1 MAIKIS
7 DHAQWVGKTDWQL
20 TSFHG
25 DELSTHHGSSYNS
38 YLVRDKK
45 TVLIDTVWLPFDKEF
60 VSRLREVI
68 DLKEIDYIVMNHNEV
83 DHSGALPELLREI
96 PDVPIYCTKRG
107 EAIIRGH
114 YHQDWNFVNVK
125 TGDTLPLGDTTL
137 TFIEAPMLHWPDTM
151 MCYLSG
157 DGVLFSND
165 CFGQHYAS
173 ESHFDDTVKKQEVLE
188 EAEKYYA
195 NILQPFSPLVARKV
209 KELLGMNL
217 KINMIAPSHG
227 IIWRDDVTTIVDCYA
242 KWAASYQENIVTILY
257 DTMWNSTRIMA
268 ENIAKGIRSAE
279 PSMQVKLFN
288 VSHHDKND
296 IVTSVF
302 RSKAVLTG
310 CPTINQGYSFAMGGI
325 IEMLKG
331 MKFRGKYGASFGSYG
346 WSGEAVDR
354 MSKDLSEAGFNV
366 VGNGLRVLWVPD
378 DDAIAA
384 CRKFG
389 HDFALALAADT
400 AQTAESAK

>member
-38 YLVRDKK
+38 YLIRDKK

-60 VSRLREVI
+60 VSRLREQI

-83 DHSGALPELLREI
+83 DHSGALPELIREI

-151 MCYLSG
+151 MSYLSG
-157 DGVLFSND
+157 DKVLFSND

-173 ESHFDDTVKKQEVLE
+173 SSLFDDSADLNEVFA

-195 NILQPFSPLVARKV
+195 NILQPFSPLVARKL
-209 KELLGMNL
+209 KELDGLNL
-217 KINMIAPSHG
+217 PIDVIAPSHG
-227 IIWRDDVTTIVDCYA
+227 IIWRDDVSSIVEHYR
-242 KWAASYQENIVTILY
+242 KWSAAYQENVVSILY

-268 ENIAKGIRSAE
+268 ESIADGIRTAD
-279 PSMQVKLFN
+279 PSTEVRLFN
-288 VSHHDKND
+288 VAHHDKKD
-296 IVTSVF
+296 IVTAVF
-302 RSKAVLTG
+302 RSKAVLIG

-331 MKFRGKYGASFGSYG
+331 MKFRGKYGATFGSYG
-346 WSGEAVDR
+346 WSGEAVER
-354 MSKDLSEAGFNV
+354 MGKDLAEAGFNV
-366 VGNGLRVLWVPD
+366 IGNGLRLLWVPD
-378 DDAIAA
+378 ENAVAA
-384 CRKFG
+384 CRTFG
-389 HDFALALAADT
+389 EDFAYALQSDASSH
-400 AQTAESAK
+400 QTN

>member
-60 VSRLREVI
+60 VSRLREQI

-83 DHSGALPELLREI
+83 DHSGALPELMREI

-125 TGDTLPLGDTTL
+125 TGDTLPLGETTL

-151 MCYLSG
+151 MSYLSG
-157 DGVLFSND
+157 DKVLFSND

-173 ESHFDDTVKKQEVLE
+173 ASLFDDTADLNEVFT

-195 NILQPFSPLVARKV
+195 NILQPFSPLVARKL
-209 KELLGMNL
+209 KELDGLNL
-217 KINMIAPSHG
+217 PIDVIAPSHG
-227 IIWRDDVTTIVDCYA
+227 IIWRDDVSSIVECYR
-242 KWAASYQENIVTILY
+242 KWSAAYQENVVTILY
-257 DTMWNSTRIMA
+257 DTMWNSTRVMA
-268 ENIAKGIRSAE
+268 ESIADGIREAD
-279 PSMQVKLFN
+279 PSTEVRLFN
-288 VSHHDKND
+288 VAYHDKND
-296 IVTSVF
+296 IVTAVF

-331 MKFRGKYGASFGSYG
+331 MKFRGKHGAAFGSYG
-346 WSGEAVDR
+346 WSGEAVER
-354 MSKDLSEAGFNV
+354 MGKDLAEAGFNV
-366 VGNGLRVLWVPD
+366 AGKGLRLLWVPD
-378 DDAIAA
+378 DEAVAA

-389 HDFALALAADT
+389 EDFAKALQAD
-400 AQTAESAK
+400 ASAHQTN

>member
-7 DHAQWVGKTDWQL
+7 DHAEWVGKTDWQL

-60 VSRLREVI
+60 VSRLREQI
-68 DLKEIDYIVMNHNEV
+68 DLKKIDYIVMNHNEV
-83 DHSGALPELLREI
+83 DHSGALPELMREI

-151 MCYLSG
+151 MSYLSG
-157 DGVLFSND
+157 DKVLFSND
-165 CFGQHYAS
+165 CFGQHYAT
-173 ESHFDDTVKKQEVLE
+173 ESLFDDTANLKDVFA

-195 NILQPFSPLVARKV
+195 NILQPFSPLVSRKL
-209 KELLGMNL
+209 KELSGLNL
-217 KINMIAPSHG
+217 DINMIAPSHG
-227 IIWRDDVTTIVDCYA
+227 VIWRDDVTSIVDCYR
-242 KWAASYQENIVTILY
+242 KWSAAYQEEMVTILY
-257 DTMWNSTRIMA
+257 DTMWNSTRVMA
-268 ENIAKGIRSAE
+268 ENIAEGIRNAAPTME
-279 PSMQVKLFN
+279 VKLYN
-288 VSHHDKND
+288 VAHHDKND
-296 IVTSVF
+296 IVTAVF
-302 RSKAVLTG
+302 KSKAILTG

-331 MKFRGKYGASFGSYG
+331 MKFKDKYGAAFGSYG
-346 WSGEAVDR
+346 WSGEAVER
-354 MSKDLSEAGFNV
+354 MSKDLAEAGFKTIC
-366 VGNGLRVLWVPD
+366 NGLKQLWVPD
-378 DDAIAA
+378 GDALAS

-389 HDFALALAADT
+389 EEFAKALHN
-400 AQTAESAK
+400 